1 MRLRDNAAVK
11 GLAKAAPFLLGGL
24 FLLLPLCKIAAY
36 GLNYTFRLNHPT
48 AYGAGIAAAA
58 LLLAGALFLP
68 GVSVGKPG
76 RAAASFLPFLALLHG
91 GALFSGAGTAGAA
104 IAAVLTAFAAAAVF
118 LRWKARAVL
127 MAVMGCLAV
136 LLFVLLALLI
146 GLRGAF
152 SGFSQDTVI
161 RTLLSPDGLHTAEV
175 IDRDQGA
182 LGGNTVVA
190 VREARPLSIGIGQF
204 EKKPVVLYRGEW
216 KDSETIDI
224 AWQDNNTL
232 QIDSEPYDLREFQ

>member
-91 GALFSGAGTAGAA
+91 GALFSGAGTAG
-104 IAAVLTAFAAAAVF
+104 
-118 LRWKARAVL
+118 
-127 MAVMGCLAV
+127 
-136 LLFVLLALLI
+136 
-146 GLRGAF
+146 
-152 SGFSQDTVI
+152 
-161 RTLLSPDGLHTAEV
+161 
-175 IDRDQGA
+175 
-182 LGGNTVVA
+182 
-190 VREARPLSIGIGQF
+190 PLSRR
-204 EKKPVVLYRGEW
+204 Y
-216 KDSETIDI
+216 
-224 AWQDNNTL
+224 
-232 QIDSEPYDLREFQ
+232 